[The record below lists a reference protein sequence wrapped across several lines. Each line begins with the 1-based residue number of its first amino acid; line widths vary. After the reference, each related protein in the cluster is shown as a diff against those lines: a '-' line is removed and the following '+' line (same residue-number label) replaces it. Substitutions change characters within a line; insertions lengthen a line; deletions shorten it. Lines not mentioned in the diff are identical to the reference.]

1 MECNAIFISNALILL
16 LIAANVKGETTAIG
30 GFRWKLLPNAARSP
44 IICKT
49 KVRPFEQN
57 IPTGDRNLSK
67 AATRQKPAAKAT
79 KTVANGNGHK
89 ASNKVDAGEFQEVE
103 NAKAEYIARRAS
115 QLEAIKKTDK
125 KLLREML
132 YQMVL
137 GRRFEEKCAEVYRM
151 GKIGGFCHLY
161 IGQEAIGV
169 GSMMAIEPTDMVITS
184 YRDHV
189 QAMIKGMS
197 PESVMA
203 ELYGKEGGCVKGK
216 GGSMHMFS
224 KELEFYGGHGIV
236 GGQIGVG
243 TGMAYAAKYKGTG
256 QVVLC
261 FFGEAAVNQGIFH
274 ESLNMAQLWKLPCIY
289 ICENNQYGMGTSQA
303 RAMSTRNIAKKADA
317 FEMANEFVDG
327 MDVMAVRGATLRA
340 IERARKDGSPT
351 LLEVRAYRYMG
362 HSMSDPGNYRTRDEI
377 LKYQERDPIVLFKDS
392 LKESKILTDKDFEK
406 IEQEAIDA
414 VDRAV
419 KFSDESPYPSESEL
433 LTDVLA

>member
-1 MECNAIFISNALILL
+1 MSD
-16 LIAANVKGETTAIG
+16 
-30 GFRWKLLPNAARSP
+30 RSP
-44 IICKT
+44 IIKFYSN
-49 KVRPFEQN
+49 FESF
-57 IPTGDRNLSK
+57 PLDLEDVVLPK
-67 AATRQKPAAKAT
+67 AATRQKQSAKDPNNGKVVKKAAPKAEAV
-79 KTVANGNGHK
+79 KNGNPDF
-89 ASNKVDAGEFQEVE
+89 AVVE
-103 NAKAEYIARRAS
+103 RMKAEYLQRRKS

-137 GRRFEEKCAEVYRM
+137 GRVFEEKSAEVYRM

-161 IGQEAIGV
+161 IGQEAIAI
-169 GSMMAIEPTDMVITS
+169 GSMMTLEPSDMVITS

-189 QAMIKGMS
+189 QAMVKGLT

-203 ELYGKEGGCVKGK
+203 ELYGKIGGCVKGK

-224 KELEFYGGHGIV
+224 KEHEFFGGHGIV

-256 QVVLC
+256 QVTLC

-274 ESLNMAQLWKLPCIY
+274 ESLNMAQLWKLPIIY
-289 ICENNQYGMGTSQA
+289 ICENNQYGMGTSQD

-327 MDVMAVRGATLRA
+327 MDVMAVREATLRA
-340 IERARKDGSPT
+340 LDRARNESLPT

-362 HSMSDPGNYRTRDEI
+362 HSMSDPGNYRTREEI
-377 LKYQERDPIVLFKDS
+377 AKYQERDPIVLFKDS
-392 LKESKILTDKDFEK
+392 LKEAKVLTEKDFVT
-406 IEQEAIDA
+406 IQAEAVEA
-414 VDRAV
+414 TDRALR
-419 KFSDESPYPSESEL
+419 FAEGSPLPQESEL
-433 LTDVLA
+433 LTDVYA

>member
-1 MECNAIFISNALILL
+1 MTRP
-16 LIAANVKGETTAIG
+16 KTTAKTAKVSTNGTGKTLEKI
-30 GFRWKLLPNAARSP
+30 AR
-44 IICKT
+44 
-49 KVRPFEQN
+49 E
-57 IPTGDRNLSK
+57 
-67 AATRQKPAAKAT
+67 
-79 KTVANGNGHK
+79 H
-89 ASNKVDAGEFQEVE
+89 EFTDFVEVE
-103 NAKAEYIARRAS
+103 QAKAEYFARQAS
-115 QLEAIKKTDK
+115 QLESIKKTDK

-169 GSMMAIEPTDMVITS
+169 GSMMALKPTDMVITA

-189 QAMIKGMS
+189 QAIIKGMT

-203 ELYGKEGGCVKGK
+203 ELYGKEGGCVGGK

-224 KELEFYGGHGIV
+224 KELQFYGGHGIV

-243 TGMAYAAKYKGTG
+243 TGMAYAEKYKKSG

-289 ICENNQYGMGTSQA
+289 LCENNQYGMGTSQE
-303 RAMSTRNIAKKADA
+303 RAMSSASIAKKAEA
-317 FEMANEFVDG
+317 FEMASEFVDG
-327 MDVMAVRGATLRA
+327 MDVMAVRDATLRA
-340 IERARKDGSPT
+340 IERARKDSLPT
-351 LLEVRAYRYMG
+351 LLEVRAYRFMG

-377 LKYQERDPIVLFKDS
+377 KKYQERDPIVLFKDS
-392 LKESKILTDKDFEK
+392 LKEAKVFGDKDFEK
-406 IEQEAIDA
+406 IEKEAVEA
-414 VDRAV
+414 VARAV
-419 KFSDESPYPSESEL
+419 EFADASPLPDASEL
-433 LTDVLA
+433 MTNVYA

>member
-1 MECNAIFISNALILL
+1 MARTATSR
-16 LIAANVKGETTAIG
+16 KTETTAKNG
-30 GFRWKLLPNAARSP
+30 ASNG
-44 IICKT
+44 
-49 KVRPFEQN
+49 
-57 IPTGDRNLSK
+57 SK
-67 AATRQKPAAKAT
+67 KPAIKAE
-79 KTVANGNGHK
+79 KTNGT
-89 ASNKVDAGEFQEVE
+89 SEFATVE
-103 NAKAEYIARRAS
+103 LAKAEYLKRRKS
-115 QLEAIKKTDK
+115 QLESIKKTDK

-169 GSMMAIEPTDMVITS
+169 GSMMALKPTDMVITS

-189 QAMIKGMS
+189 QAMIKGMT

-243 TGMAYAAKYKGTG
+243 TGMAYAAKYKGSD
-256 QVVLC
+256 QVTLC

-289 ICENNQYGMGTSQA
+289 ICENNQYGMGTSQE
-303 RAMSTRNIAKKADA
+303 RAMSTRNIAKKAEA

-327 MDVMAVRGATLRA
+327 MDVMAVRDATLRA
-340 IERARKDGSPT
+340 IARARKDGSPT
-351 LLEVRAYRYMG
+351 LLEVRAYRFMG

-377 LKYQERDPIVLFKDS
+377 KKYQERDPIILFQDS
-392 LKESKILTDKDFEK
+392 LRESKVLGDKDFEK
-406 IEQEAIDA
+406 IEAEAA
-414 VDRAV
+414 VAVEKAV
-419 KFSDESPYPSESEL
+419 KFADESPFPQESEL
-433 LTDVLA
+433 FTDVYA